1 MQLKRTMRY
10 AKHNNGTAVV
20 VKLLRPGSDELLIL
34 QDLHLIKS
42 PDNHTIPLLRTFDLN
57 MGTFIFLLE
66 GIPLDHGFD
75 FRKFPSSEI
84 ENFSQQLVDGVAFL
98 HRHGI
103 AHLDIKPQNIVVVSS
118 QLFIIDFDIAVRV
131 DGPDTLI
138 DRWRGTPGWMAPEIG
153 KHPDGPRCL
162 YSPIRAD
169 LWSCG
174 LVLRYL
180 SKEENPFKSLTRGL
194 LNKDPQLRPL
204 LSAWNSVTRG
214 QLSSELQG
222 QGRLKRK
229 VDVLPHDAKRLAIT

>member
-66 GIPLDHGFD
+66 GTPLDHGFD
-75 FRKFPSSEI
+75 FRMFPSSEI
-84 ENFSQQLVDGVAFL
+84 ENFSSQLVEGVTFL

-103 AHLDIKPQNIVVVSS
+103 AHLDIKPQNVVAVSS

-138 DRWRGTPGWMAPEIG
+138 DHWRGTPGWMAPEIG
-153 KHPDGPRCL
+153 KHPDGPRRL

-180 SKEENPFKSLTRGL
+180 SSNGADKEENPLTRKL
-194 LNKDPQLRPL
+194 LNKDPRLRPL
-204 LSAWNSVTRG
+204 LFVQNSVTRG
-214 QLSSELQG
+214 QSSSEL

-229 VDVLPHDAKRLAIT
+229 ADVLLHDAND